1 MGGVDPG
8 RAHASWQMA
17 HGGRARCAA
26 ALALLVVVLMAVGAL
41 VVAGE
46 ARARAHRADQNPDI
60 KSGAEGGAPA
70 RLQPQRLE
78 LRPSPL
84 AQAAPLPLSSA

>member
-1 MGGVDPG
+1 MPDHDVYVQGSSDCHDDVK
-8 RAHASWQMA
+8 SV
-17 HGGRARCAA
+17 
-26 ALALLVVVLMAVGAL
+26 LLVRHHCSDDFPYRMGF
-41 VVAGE
+41 G
-46 ARARAHRADQNPDI
+46 ARAHRADQNPDI

-70 RLQPQRLE
+70 RLQPRRLE